1 MHMMQEDGTSML
13 EENTTNEM
21 LEVQFN
27 DSELSRGLEVLK
39 SSFIGREQ

>member
-13 EENTTNEM
+13 EENATNEM
-21 LEVQFN
+21 LEVKFN

-39 SSFIGREQ
+39 SLFIG